1 MERKFADLEPKKVF
15 EFFED
20 ITNIPRGSKNEGAI
34 SDYLV
39 EFAGERG
46 LLAYRDEC
54 RNVTILKPATSGMED
69 KDTIILQAHMDMVCV
84 KDDGIDKDMSKDPID
99 ACIDGDFIRANGTSL
114 GADDGIG
121 IALILAVLD
130 SDEISHPMIEAV
142 FTAEEETGL
151 DGANG
156 YDVSRLKGRRFINID
171 TEEENHLVIGCAGG
185 IRCDLSS
192 KCKNKKVEGFI
203 YEISISRLS
212 GGHSGTEIDKGSA
225 NANVLMGRFLR
236 LAMNE
241 VEMALGSYSGGT
253 KDNAICPAA
262 SATVIL
268 KKKQGKAFEKLVKT
282 FADDM
287 AAEYSATD
295 PELSVKCKDK
305 GKGKLEVMSTK
316 DMTRFVSLLNVL
328 PNGVVKMS
336 QVSDMVETSAN
347 IGVASAKAKNFSIT
361 VSLRSNRDSALD
373 WMISKVETLAAAFE
387 MQYDARGRYPVWE
400 CREVSDFA
408 KSAAGLYRT
417 LFDKDIEIMTIHAG
431 LECAI
436 FSKKING
443 IDAISIGP
451 DMEAVHSTKER
462 LSISS
467 TKREWKYLTELLK
480 L

>member
-1 MERKFADLEPKKVF
+1 MEKKFADLEPKKVF
-15 EFFED
+15 GFFED

-46 LLAYRDEC
+46 LLAYRDEY

-69 KDTIILQAHMDMVCV
+69 KDTVILQAHMDMVCV
-84 KDDGIDKDMSKDPID
+84 KDDGTDKDMSKDPVD
-99 ACIDGDFIRANGTSL
+99 AYVDGDYIRARGTSL

-121 IALILAVLD
+121 MALILAVLD
-130 SDEISHPMIEAV
+130 SDDISHPMIEAV

-151 DGANG
+151 NGAGG
-156 YDVSRLKGRRFINID
+156 YDVSRLKGKRFINLD

-192 KCKNKKVEGFI
+192 KCKNKKIEGSI
-203 YEISISRLS
+203 YEISISHLT

-241 VEMALGSYSGGT
+241 VEIALGSYSGGT

-262 SATVIL
+262 TATVLL
-268 KKKQGKAFEKLVKT
+268 KKKQGKAFEKLVKS
-282 FADDM
+282 FADDT
-287 AAEYSATD
+287 ASEYGRTD

-316 DMTRFVSLLNVL
+316 DMVRFVSLLNVL

-336 QVSDMVETSAN
+336 QISDMVETSAN
-347 IGVASAKAKNFSIT
+347 IGIASAKAKNFGIT
-361 VSLRSNRDSALD
+361 VSLRSNSDSALE

-387 MQYDARGRYPVWE
+387 TEYAGRGKYPAWD

-408 KSAAGLYRT
+408 QKAAGLYRS
-417 LFDKDIEIMTIHAG
+417 LFGSDILPITIHAG

-436 FSKKING
+436 FSKKISG

-451 DMEAVHSTKER
+451 DMEAVHSTSER

-467 TKREWKYLTELLK
+467 TKREWEYLTELLK